1 MKKLLLSLGGILI
14 STLSFFAQC
23 TDGRYH
29 QFVFSN
35 YTLESDIVYGSN
47 VTYNGA
53 AQSLTMDI
61 YQPSGDGNAPRALVV
76 MAHGGSFI
84 TGSKTGP
91 DVVGFCQD
99 LAKMG
104 YVVASI
110 NYRLGFGIA
119 NLQAEATAAVM
130 RGTQDL
136 KAAVRYFRK
145 SVAEDNNPY
154 NINPDLIYSAGVS
167 AGGFCALHLAYLDQ
181 PEELPSFLNMNA
193 TGIDNSMEGNSG
205 NAGYSSEVNAIVNIC
220 GALGDTA
227 WIHPGDEPALLLHGT
242 NDNTVPYASAT
253 LNLFGFPVTEVDG
266 SFTINQKMNEVGVD
280 HCFEIHEGQDHVPS
294 LSNDAYYDTTLSF
307 MSQFLAEQICQYN
320 FDCQYQ
326 TIATS
331 LTELKKESVHVYPNP
346 ANQQLTLTGIS
357 KVEPIVIYNAQGQW
371 VVDRTAYPGE
381 YLNIEDLQMGIYFLV
396 SPTRSFETIT
406 FIRE

>member
-1 MKKLLLSLGGILI
+1 MKKILLSLGGILF

-23 TDGRYH
+23 NDGRYH
-29 QFVFSN
+29 QFIFSN
-35 YTLESDIVYGSN
+35 YSLESDIVYGSN

-61 YQPSGDGNAPRALVV
+61 YQPIGDGTTPRALVV

-91 DVVGFCQD
+91 DVIGFCQD

-145 SVAEDNNPY
+145 SVAENGNPY

-181 PEELPSFLNMNA
+181 PEELPSFLDMNA

-227 WIHPGDEPALLLHGT
+227 WIHPGDEPAMLLHGT
-242 NDNTVPYASAT
+242 NDNTVPYGSAT
-253 LNLFGFPVTEVDG
+253 LSLFGFPVTEVDG
-266 SFTINQKMNEVGVD
+266 SYSINERLNQTGVD

-294 LSNDAYYDTTLSF
+294 LSNTAYYDTTLSF
-307 MSQFLAEQICQYN
+307 MTQFLAEQICQYN
-320 FDCQYQ
+320 FTCQYQ
-326 TIATS
+326 TIPAS
-331 LTELKKESVHVYPNP
+331 VEDVAKENVHAYPNP
-346 ANQQLTLTGIS
+346 AYDRLALTGLTKSEMIS
-357 KVEPIVIYNAQGQW
+357 VFNVQGKLILTTTAQ
-371 VVDRTAYPGE
+371 PGE
-381 YLNIEDLQMGIYFLV
+381 YLDVAQLNPGMYFIL
-396 SPTRSFETIT
+396 SPTLTFETIT
-406 FIRE
+406 FIKE

>member
-1 MKKLLLSLGGILI
+1 MKKLLLSLGGIFI

-47 VTYNGA
+47 VTYTGVP
-53 AQSLTMDI
+53 QSLTMDI
-61 YQPSGDGNAPRALVV
+61 YQPAGDVSAPRALVV

-145 SVAEDNNPY
+145 SVAENNNPY

-181 PEELPSFLNMNA
+181 PEEIPSFLDMNA

-205 NAGYSSEVNAIVNIC
+205 NAGYSSDVNAIVNIC

-227 WIHPGDEPALLLHGT
+227 WIHPGDEPAMLLHGT
-242 NDNTVPYASAT
+242 NDNTVPYGSAT
-253 LNLFGFPVTEVDG
+253 LSLFGVAVTEVDG
-266 SFTINQKMNEVGVD
+266 SFSINERMTEVGVD

-294 LSNDAYYDTTLSF
+294 LSNAAYYDTTLSF

-320 FDCQYQ
+320 FNCQYQ
-326 TIATS
+326 AIATG
-331 LTELKKESVHVYPNP
+331 LNEVENNVVQVYPNP
-346 ANQQLTLTGIS
+346 SNHMMALTGIS
-357 KVEPIVIYNAQGQW
+357 KAEPIVIYNAQGQW
-371 VVDRTAYPGE
+371 IAQSTAYPGE
-381 YLNIEDLQMGIYFLV
+381 YLNIEDLQTGIYFLV

>member
-1 MKKLLLSLGGILI
+1 MKKHLLSLGGILI
-14 STLSFFAQC
+14 STLSIFAQC
-23 TDGRYH
+23 DNGRYH
-29 QFVFSN
+29 QKIFAN
-35 YTLESDIVYGSN
+35 YSLESDVVYGSN
-47 VTYNGA
+47 VTYQGA

-61 YQPSGDGNAPRALVV
+61 YQPEGDGTAPRALVV
-76 MAHGGSFI
+76 VAHGGSFI

-99 LAKMG
+99 MVKMG

-136 KAAVRYFRK
+136 KAAIRYFRK
-145 SVAEDNNPY
+145 SAAENGNPY

-193 TGIDNSMEGNSG
+193 TGIDNSMEGLSG
-205 NAGYSSEVNAIVNIC
+205 NAGYSSEINALVNIC

-227 WIHPGDEPALLLHGT
+227 WIHAGDEPAMLLHGT
-242 NDNTVPYASAT
+242 NDNTVPYGSAV
-253 LNLFGFPVTEVDG
+253 LSLFGFAVTEVDG
-266 SFTINQKMNEVGVD
+266 SYSISQRMNEVNVE

-294 LSNDAYYDTTLSF
+294 LSNEAYYDTTLSF
-307 MSQFLAEQICQYN
+307 MTQFLAQQICQYN
-320 FDCQYQ
+320 FNCQYAPVASN
-326 TIATS
+326 TPEIHTS
-331 LTELKKESVHVYPNP
+331 VFHAYPNP
-346 ANQQLTLTGIS
+346 AHTQLTLVGLTQAEE
-357 KVEPIVIYNAQGQW
+357 VMVYNAQGQW
-371 VVDRTAYPGE
+371 IQRMYFYPGE
-381 YLNIEDLQMGIYFLV
+381 SVPVEQLPQGMYFLV
-396 SPTRSFETIT
+396 SPLKTFETVT
-406 FIRE
+406 FIKE